1 MNIEVIKFDNS
12 GRGIGYL
19 DNKIIFIPKSVPGDI
34 VLVKITKD
42 KKNYLEGS
50 IVKIIKP
57 SKLRKEA
64 ICPYFNLCGGCDL
77 MHISL
82 TEELEYKLT
91 KINDILR
98 SKNIDYQVKDIIKSD
113 REYAYRNKITLKV
126 IKQKI
131 GYYLSDSHELLEI
144 KKCYLVN
151 DAINNLITD
160 LPKLSIING
169 EITIR
174 CNYKN
179 ELLIIIKSTDTLSN
193 IDYFITQHNI
203 VGIIQNNKCIYGEDF
218 FFNQIQDLLFKV
230 SYDAFFQVNDNMC
243 EKLFNLIRENTL
255 NQKKILD
262 LYCGVGTLSLVS
274 SLNSDYT
281 LGIEINENAIKDA
294 LINKVINKIDNA
306 EFICSD
312 TKNILNQITNDYDVV
327 ILDPP
332 RSGVDANV
340 LKKIME
346 QKIKTIIYVSCNP
359 FTLVRDLNILKEKYT
374 IKDIK
379 LLDMFVWSEHVE
391 SFCVLNLR

>member
-359 FTLVRDLNILKEKYT
+359 FTLVRDLNILKENYI

>member
-42 KKNYLEGS
+42 KKDYLEGS

-77 MHISL
+77 MHVSL

-218 FFNQIQDLLFKV
+218 FFTQIQDLLFKV

-262 LYCGVGTLSLVS
+262 LYCGVGTLSLVAA
-274 SLNSDYT
+274 LNSDYT

-359 FTLVRDLNILKEKYT
+359 FTLVRDLNILKENYI